1 MTLGGD
7 KKPGLSTEE
16 TRILREHWEWG
27 GRYAIFWIVFT
38 ILIFGGAHL
47 LFDYLGTDER
57 ARVLAFIFLSTL
69 ILVNAIWRAAGAVA
83 ARLDL
88 RRRERDRE

>member
-7 KKPGLSTEE
+7 KKRDLSAEE
-16 TRILREHWEWG
+16 MRVLREHWEWG
-27 GRYAIFWIVFT
+27 GRYAMLWIIFT
-38 ILIFGGAHL
+38 IVIFGGAHL

-57 ARVLAFIFLSTL
+57 VRVLAFIFLSTL
-69 ILVNAIWRAAGAVA
+69 VLVNAIWRAAGALA

-88 RRRERDRE
+88 GRRKGRE

>member
-7 KKPGLSTEE
+7 KKRDLSAEE
-16 TRILREHWEWG
+16 MRVLREHWEWG
-27 GRYAIFWIVFT
+27 GRYAMFWIIFT
-38 ILIFGGAHL
+38 IVIFGGAHL

-57 ARVLAFIFLSTL
+57 VRVLAFIFLSTL
-69 ILVNAIWRAAGAVA
+69 VLVNAIWRAAGALA

-88 RRRERDRE
+88 GRRKGGD